1 MRNDVFR
8 VELKKAK
15 RRVDVCF
22 YFLFCC
28 VIHRI
33 FRLINSWEL
42 RRDMSRF
49 FPRVCH
55 VYLFVDV

>member
-33 FRLINSWEL
+33 FRLINSWDIAA
-42 RRDMSRF
+42 RHVSVFPSRMSR
-49 FPRVCH
+49 
-55 VYLFVDV
+55 LFIC